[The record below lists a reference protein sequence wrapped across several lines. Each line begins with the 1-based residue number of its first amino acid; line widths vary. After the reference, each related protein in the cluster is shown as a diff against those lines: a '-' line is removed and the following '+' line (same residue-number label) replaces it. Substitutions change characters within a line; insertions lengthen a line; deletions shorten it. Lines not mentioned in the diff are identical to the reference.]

1 MKKLFAISMLIGLSA
16 CGMNQTAVF
25 IKDAVKTVQ
34 KTEQPMKPTQPI
46 TPDAPL
52 SVDVKP
58 VKKIAN
64 VARPKPASVNT
75 CPPGAPILYRGDLIC
90 PDRF

>member
-1 MKKLFAISMLIGLSA
+1 
-16 CGMNQTAVF
+16 
-25 IKDAVKTVQ
+25 
-34 KTEQPMKPTQPI
+34 
-46 TPDAPL
+46 
-52 SVDVKP
+52 
-58 VKKIAN
+58 